1 MIWPPAATMIAPSSY
16 ALSTA
21 RPIPPV
27 AVGGKNGMPRLML
40 ITWHPLPPQCWIP
53 AATASRLRSGVS
65 TTRLTIRQGTTGRR
79 GATPISLSGGSSPG
93 SGCASPQTTLQVR
106 VPWPGFPS

>member
-1 MIWPPAATMIAPSSY
+1 M
-16 ALSTA
+16 
-21 RPIPPV
+21 PPV
-27 AVGGKNGMPRLML
+27 AFGGKNGMPRLML
-40 ITWHPLPPQCWIP
+40 ITWHALARTCLIP
-53 AATASRLRSGVS
+53 SATASRLRSGVS

-79 GATPISLSGGSSPG
+79 GATPISLSGGCSPG